1 MRAFAPLLAATL
13 LGCPSSPAPSSAS
26 SPSPS
31 PRSAPEVVLP
41 SGARVAVEVSVTDEQ
56 RAQGL
61 MFRASMPD
69 GAGMIFLFDDLAV
82 RPFWMKNCHF
92 PLDIIYTLADGTIV
106 DVLKNVPP
114 CKADPCPSFPPKAKS
129 DTVVEVNAGVA
140 EKNGAVAGAKLKWVA
155 IPGR

>member
-1 MRAFAPLLAATL
+1 LTRVLAPLLAAAL
-13 LGCPSSPAPSSAS
+13 LGCPSSPAPSSA
-26 SPSPS
+26 PSP
-31 PRSAPEVVLP
+31 PPKPAPAVVFP
-41 SGARVAVEVSVTDEQ
+41 SGVAIAVEVALTDEQ
-56 RAQGL
+56 RSQGL

-69 GAGMIFLFDDLAV
+69 GAGMIFLFDGLEI

-92 PLDIIYTLADGTIV
+92 PLDMIYTLSDGTIV

-129 DTVVEVNAGVA
+129 DTVVEVNAGIA
-140 EKNGAVAGAKLKWVA
+140 DKNGAVPGAKLKWVG